1 MVTRA
6 IQKNLRL
13 IFHPAKR
20 ARVDNARAIT
30 LKFRSIG
37 VARLGIFPP
46 ARVSR
51 FLSKRGEH
59 RALCA
64 FHLLARFPIFSHRWD
79 CRTSR
84 RLRLHRFVLWPTRH
98 DKVNL
103 PALARLLPVDLT
115 IQHKSYTNMPK
126 KTRSKKKVTPERL
139 MEFGFAYAPPLI
151 IGAAVNNKVFDSLA
165 TGAKTAEQISKETR
179 ASVRGL
185 RTIMNALVGLDL
197 LKKDRKEKYSL
208 TPESAAFLLTDKPGT
223 QAGFFATILPR
234 LVSKWLSLPEVVREG
249 RPVLAVNQEEP
260 GTEFFSQLVENIIPM
275 SYPSAQAL
283 ADHLKLA
290 KTKDDMRV
298 LDLAAGSGIWG
309 IALIEKSPHVRVTA
323 VDWAGMIPTTK
334 RITEKFG
341 VADRFN
347 YVEGDMLEANFGS
360 GYDIAILGHI
370 LHSEGEDRSR
380 QLLRKI
386 FRALKSC
393 GTIAIAE
400 WLVNDDRTRPLPS
413 LMFAVQMLVNTEK
426 GDTFS
431 FNQIKNWLEE
441 AGFKKVRKLKA
452 PGPSPLVLAT
462 KP

>member
-1 MVTRA
+1 
-6 IQKNLRL
+6 
-13 IFHPAKR
+13 
-20 ARVDNARAIT
+20 
-30 LKFRSIG
+30 
-37 VARLGIFPP
+37 
-46 ARVSR
+46 
-51 FLSKRGEH
+51 
-59 RALCA
+59 
-64 FHLLARFPIFSHRWD
+64 
-79 CRTSR
+79 
-84 RLRLHRFVLWPTRH
+84 
-98 DKVNL
+98 
-103 PALARLLPVDLT
+103 
-115 IQHKSYTNMPK
+115 MPK

-165 TGAKTAEQISKETR
+165 TGAKTAEQISKETG

-185 RTIMNALVGLDL
+185 RAIMNALVGLDL

-223 QAGFFATILPR
+223 QAGFFAAILPQ

-290 KTKDDMRV
+290 KTKHAVRV

-309 IALIEKSPHVRVTA
+309 IALIQKSPRVRVTA

-334 RITEKFG
+334 RITQKFG

-347 YVEGDMLEANFGS
+347 YIEGDLREANFGN
-360 GYDIAILGHI
+360 GYDIATLGHI

-380 QLLRKI
+380 ALLKKTL
-386 FRALKSC
+386 RALKPE
-393 GTIAIAE
+393 GTIAVAE
-400 WLVNDDRTRPLPS
+400 WLVNDDRTDPAHS

-431 FNQIKNWLEE
+431 FNEIKNWLED
-441 AGFKKVRKLKA
+441 AGFKKVRKLNA
-452 PGPSPLVLAT
+452 PGPSPLILAT